1 MEETKH
7 KIDFDEKGNIIY
19 KDKKKIEIGGKSK
32 LKGSQF
38 ELRVRND
45 LENKG
50 WIVDKWTNN
59 IDLDEKKIISAKR
72 RMGFAKK
79 NLRIMTI
86 GTGFPDFIAF
96 QPIENSSYKIIGVEV
111 KTNGKLSKIEKEK
124 CKFYLEK
131 KTFSQIWIAKKQKE
145 KKRIKIIYEEFKI

>member
-1 MEETKH
+1 MEQETKH

-19 KDKKKIEIGGKSK
+19 KDKQKITTGKKSK
-32 LKGSQF
+32 LKGGQF

-45 LENKG
+45 LEKKE

-59 IDLDEKKIISAKR
+59 IDLELKKVIPAKR
-72 RMGFAKK
+72 KMGFINK
-79 NLRIMTI
+79 NMRIMTI

-96 QPIENSSYKIIGVEV
+96 QLMDEKNYQIIGIEV

-131 KTFSQIWIAKKQKE
+131 RIFNQIWIAKKTKE
-145 KKRIKIIYEEFKI
+145 KNRIKVVYEEFK